1 MPERVIGM
9 ITFNVESAFTV
20 VLLIAA
26 IVAVIFVIVLLSKL
40 IGTVDRVNKIV
51 DESSMAVYDV
61 KKQVTKAIDS
71 ANTKKAK
78 VSTLANTGIAA
89 VKSVADKLPIKK

>member
-1 MPERVIGM
+1 MN
-9 ITFNVESAFTV
+9 ITFDVESAFTV
-20 VLLIAA
+20 VLLIVA
-26 IVAVIFVIVLLSKL
+26 IIAVIFVIILLSKL

-51 DESSMAVYDV
+51 DEGSLAVYDV

-78 VSTLANTGIAA
+78 VSTAANTGIAA
-89 VKSVADKLPIKK
+89 VKSVAGKLPFIK